1 MRVKDEDREE
11 GRQNL
16 RKCKS
21 AEGPLCE
28 ASGRREESKTG
39 KCERENS
46 KTCNTESERERE
58 GGRCAR

>member
-1 MRVKDEDREE
+1 MKTERKGDK
-11 GRQNL
+11 NL
-16 RKCKS
+16 RKYKS
-21 AEGPLCE
+21 AEGPLFE